1 METLTDKQ
9 RYLLTSRSKHITRF
23 GSQGILDLPV
33 DYIDGLSKFK
43 ASHLIAEILRLEAF
57 DKDLVEYPQFAD
69 FEAIKHFVAQALDE
83 DFNYK
88 NSDFLGGNR

>member
-57 DKDLVEYPQFAD
+57 DKDLDEYPQFAD
-69 FEAIKHFVAQALDE
+69 FEAIKHFVAQALDL

>member
-1 METLTDKQ
+1 MEILTDKQ
-9 RYLLTSRSKHITRF
+9 RFLLTSRSKHITRF

-57 DKDLVEYPQFAD
+57 DKDLDEYPQFAD